1 MASLSILA
9 QPQGSYHANAISVT
23 DDTLRAVLP
32 PGWVVRTQM
41 PVALDEESEPEP
53 DVAVVRGARAELW
66 HAHPSHPALIVE
78 VAESSLESDRF
89 VKGSLYVRAAIA
101 DYWIVN
107 LVDRVVEVHRDPVLD
122 PAAPYGWRYGS
133 VAVFTGSGRHRAPRD
148 SVGAGPRR
156 RASAPGWRPTRDPV
170 EVVQER
176 RLALQDLLTR
186 LRQRQP
192 SGAVDL
198 RERLPPA

>member
-1 MASLSILA
+1 MRQQPLTVWHWTRSEYDRLVDLGLFRDKPIELIGGQLIVAE
-9 QPQGSYHANAISVT
+9 PQGSYHANAISVT

-66 HAHPSHPALIVE
+66 DAHPSHPALIVE

-89 VKGSLYVRAAIA
+89 VKGSLYARAAIA

-133 VAVFTGSGRHRAPRD
+133 VAVFTGSDAIAPLAIP
-148 SVGAGPRR
+148 SAQVHAGA
-156 RASAPGWRPTRDPV
+156 
-170 EVVQER
+170 
-176 RLALQDLLTR
+176 LL
-186 LRQRQP
+186 P
-192 SGAVDL
+192 
-198 RERLPPA
+198 